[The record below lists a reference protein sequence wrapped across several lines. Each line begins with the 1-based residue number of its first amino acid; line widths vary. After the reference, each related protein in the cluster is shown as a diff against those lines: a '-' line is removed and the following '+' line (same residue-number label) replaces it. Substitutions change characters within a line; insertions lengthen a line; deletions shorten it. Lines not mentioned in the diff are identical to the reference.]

1 MTKPSAFTIP
11 RASSIALQLQ
21 KDKRGA
27 KTPTKAQHFVI
38 PPAYSYHAT
47 QKLMKAAI

>member
-1 MTKPSAFTIP
+1 MTKPNAFTIP
-11 RASSIALQLQ
+11 RASSIARQLQ
-21 KDKRGA
+21 KDQRSA

-38 PPAYSYHAT
+38 PPAHSYHAT